1 MHVTNEKGSV
11 GRRNDFEKV
20 LKAQFVPEHLNIG
33 NLSYFWLFCDDY
45 PGLNIIVW
53 FAMQYVTLS

>member
-11 GRRNDFEKV
+11 GQRNDFEKV
-20 LKAQFVPEHLNIG
+20 LKAQFVPEHLKIG

-45 PGLNIIVW
+45 PGLNIIV
-53 FAMQYVTLS
+53 